1 MNHLEHQMLRIGLA
15 QANVLVGDIAG
26 NVERILSIAAQG
38 RQQQLDLVV
47 FPELAITGYPPEDLL
62 LRPGFIADA
71 EQALI
76 ELAHQVGDIHLVIG
90 HPIRVGDKIYNAASV
105 LGEGKIL
112 HTYHKQVLPNYAV
125 FDEKRYFTEGHESLV
140 FTLKHAQIGITVCE
154 DIWHRGPANR
164 AVAAGAELVVNINAS
179 PFHRTK
185 MQERERIVRERLQEI
200 ACPVLYLNVVGGQDE
215 LLFDGRSFV
224 MDAQGSIAAQAA
236 AFEEQLLVVEFK
248 KTAQGW
254 VPICQQPLPAYSEE
268 ELLYGAIVLGVKDY
282 VRKNGFPGVL
292 IGLSGGVDSALT
304 LAIAVDAL
312 GADAVQAIM
321 MPSQYTASMSL
332 EDAAEEARLLGVTYQ
347 VISIEPAFQAFLQ
360 LLRPAFGDVAAD
372 ATEENIQARCRG
384 ILLMALSN
392 KSGKMV
398 LTTGNKSEMSVGYA
412 TLYGDMAGGFAPIKD
427 LPKIWVYRLCR
438 YRNALSKVIPER
450 VLVRPPSAE
459 LAHNQLDQDSLPPYE
474 RLDILL
480 EKSIELDQSQVEIV
494 GAGFDASEVS
504 RVVGMI
510 YRNEY
515 KRRQSPPGVR
525 LSKRAFGKDRRY
537 PITSGYKG

>member
-1 MNHLEHQMLRIGLA
+1 
-15 QANVLVGDIAG
+15 
-26 NVERILSIAAQG
+26 
-38 RQQQLDLVV
+38 
-47 FPELAITGYPPEDLL
+47 
-62 LRPGFIADA
+62 
-71 EQALI
+71 
-76 ELAHQVGDIHLVIG
+76 
-90 HPIRVGDKIYNAASV
+90 
-105 LGEGKIL
+105 
-112 HTYHKQVLPNYAV
+112 V

-236 AFEEQLLVVEFK
+236 AFEEQLLAVEFK